1 MESPDGIGRGGR
13 EVTGELSRRRLLV
26 SMGLLAGAAAGCSV
40 GTGRP
45 GLSATAE
52 PASSAPSLPSVR
64 SVPAAPS
71 STGVDDSASAPTTTS
86 ITPPTASSPPDGP
99 AVEIGRGSGT
109 RPQVALTFHGGGD
122 PATARE
128 ILDITASRG
137 AKITV
142 LAIGTWLQAN
152 PALAGAILGGG
163 HDLGNHTWSH
173 PVLSDLPEPD
183 VRDEITRCR
192 DLLIQLTGSP
202 GPFFRTSSGQHATD
216 LVLRVAGAC
225 GYPNCLSYDIDP
237 TDWTDPGPDVV
248 RNLATTA
255 TAGSIVSLHFG
266 HPGTVQA
273 LPGVLD
279 DLQARGLTPVT
290 ASALLAP

>member
-1 MESPDGIGRGGR
+1 
-13 EVTGELSRRRLLV
+13 
-26 SMGLLAGAAAGCSV
+26 
-40 GTGRP
+40 
-45 GLSATAE
+45 
-52 PASSAPSLPSVR
+52 
-64 SVPAAPS
+64 VPAAPTTTGVEVPAPDPTATS
-71 STGVDDSASAPTTTS
+71 STPPATSSTPT
-86 ITPPTASSPPDGP
+86 GP

-109 RPQVALTFHGGGD
+109 RPQLALTFHGGGD

-137 AKITV
+137 ARITV
-142 LAIGTWLQAN
+142 MAIGTWLAAN
-152 PALAGAILGGG
+152 PALAGAILAGG

-173 PVLSDLPEPD
+173 PVLSDLPAAD

-192 DLLIQLTGSP
+192 DLLVRLTGSP
-202 GPFFRTSSGQHATD
+202 GPFFRTSSGQYATD
-216 LVLRVAGAC
+216 LVLRVAGDC
-225 GYPNCLSYDIDP
+225 GYPTCLSYDIDS

-248 RNLATTA
+248 RNLAATA

-279 DLQARGLTPVT
+279 NLQARGLTPVT
-290 ASALLAP
+290 ASALLAT

>member
-1 MESPDGIGRGGR
+1 
-13 EVTGELSRRRLLV
+13 
-26 SMGLLAGAAAGCSV
+26 MGLLAAGAVGCSAGDGGAGDTTPSESASTAPAAATATSV
-40 GTGRP
+40 AVPPLTATVTP
-45 GLSATAE
+45 PPVSTPPSA
-52 PASSAPSLPSVR
+52 PSSAPAGS
-64 SVPAAPS
+64 
-71 STGVDDSASAPTTTS
+71 
-86 ITPPTASSPPDGP
+86 

-122 PATARE
+122 PATARQ

-137 AKITV
+137 ARITV

-152 PALAGAILGGG
+152 PELAGAILSGG

-173 PVLSDLPEPD
+173 PVLSDLPED
-183 VRDEITRCR
+183 GVRDEITRCR
-192 DLLIQLTGSP
+192 DLLVRLTGSP
-202 GPFFRTSSGQHATD
+202 GPFFRTSSGQHTSD
-216 LVLRVAGAC
+216 LVLRVAGGC
-225 GYPNCLSYDIDP
+225 GYPTCLSYDIDS
-237 TDWTDPGPDVV
+237 TDWTDPGPAVV
-248 RNLATTA
+248 RKLVASA

-273 LPGVLD
+273 LPGILD